1 MSGTVPSQ
9 RPRRASDSHVVRQ
22 KDGAVLLR
30 DDKGAEVALN
40 PTAHALWE
48 LCDGRTD
55 VDEIVGAVCELFA
68 ISPEQAR
75 VDVRRALADMRAAGV
90 IA

>member
-1 MSGTVPSQ
+1 MNGIVPPQ
-9 RPRRASDSHVVRQ
+9 RPRRVSSSRVVRQ

-30 DDKGAEVALN
+30 DEKGAEVALN

-55 VDEIVGAVCELFA
+55 IDEIVGAVCELFA
-68 ISPEQAR
+68 IAPAQAR
-75 VDVRRALADMRAAGV
+75 SDVRNALVDMQAAGV

>member
-1 MSGTVPSQ
+1 MSGTVPPQ
-9 RPRRASDSHVVRQ
+9 RPRRVSDSHVVRQ

-68 ISPEQAR
+68 ITPEQAR
-75 VDVRRALADMRAAGV
+75 ADVRQALADMQAAGV